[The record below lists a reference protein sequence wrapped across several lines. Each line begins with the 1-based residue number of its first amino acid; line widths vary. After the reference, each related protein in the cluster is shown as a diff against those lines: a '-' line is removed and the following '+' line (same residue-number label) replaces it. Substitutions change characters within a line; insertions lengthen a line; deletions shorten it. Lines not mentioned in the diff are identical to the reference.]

1 MTEWGMR
8 GELLIPVLLWKSL
21 TALLQAADHPQL
33 PKSFLS
39 GCSAGGHFSYQ
50 GVTRGGKSHSKEAP
64 PWDQSDPPSLEICA

>member
-1 MTEWGMR
+1 MDL
-8 GELLIPVLLWKSL
+8 ELGRCPVLSADEADYGDTEVMLGLKS
-21 TALLQAADHPQL
+21 ANAY
-33 PKSFLS
+33 LS